1 MQADVIGLIILFFF
15 VFIFISSAFKI
26 VRPWQRGIV
35 ERLGK
40 YSRTVGSGL
49 HIIFPFFEKLDR
61 IDMREQVVDIPPQ
74 EVITKDNVVVTV
86 DAVVYYEATDPV
98 KLKYNVA
105 NFHLAATKLAQT
117 NLRNVVGDLA
127 LDESLTSRETINSKL
142 RAILDVATDKWGVR
156 VVRVELQRI
165 EPPQD
170 VTISMH
176 KQMKAERERRATI
189 LEAEGQKT
197 SAILRAEG
205 EKEAA
210 IQVAEGKSKAIERV
224 AEADGYK
231 LRIVAEGEALAI
243 EKVFSAI
250 HKGKPTENLI
260 AIRYM
265 EALKAIAD
273 GKANKVFLPYEA
285 SGLLGSLGGIVELF
299 KDKLQYSESMTTA
312 EDKPKRA
319 ETPAKTQNEPPK
331 K

>member
-1 MQADVIGLIILFFF
+1 MQAGEIGLIILFFF
-15 VFIFISSAFKI
+15 IFIFISSAFKI

-40 YSRTVGSGL
+40 YSRTLSSGL
-49 HIIFPFFEKLDR
+49 HIIVPFIEKLDR

-127 LDESLTSRETINSKL
+127 LDESLTSRETINTKL
-142 RAILDVATDKWGVR
+142 REILDVATDKWGVR

-243 EKVFSAI
+243 EKVFAAI

-285 SGLLGSLGGIVELF
+285 SGLLGSLGGIMELF
-299 KDKLQYSESMTTA
+299 KDRLQFSEGMAAVEEKPKKTDVSVKLQS
-312 EDKPKRA
+312 
-319 ETPAKTQNEPPK
+319 EPPK